1 MKNCENC
8 GNKNSGL
15 YGSGRFCSSKCS
27 RSFSTKSKR
36 YEINKKVSKSL
47 KNKGNGD
54 ILNEC
59 SYCKKEFKISW
70 SKRKQIYCSRS
81 CCTKKRF
88 SGIKLTEEQKEKIR
102 IGVKE
107 SYIKGKKVLGG
118 KTKWYSYKSIKVQG
132 TYELRT
138 CKILDFWKN
147 DGKIKDWEYTNDRI
161 QYIFKNKKSTYIL
174 DFKVFTNDGSFYYI
188 ETKGYVTERDL
199 AKWEAAKNNGFV
211 MKIWLNKDILE
222 HEILINGIN
231 H

>member
-1 MKNCENC
+1 M
-8 GNKNSGL
+8 
-15 YGSGRFCSSKCS
+15 
-27 RSFSTKSKR
+27 
-36 YEINKKVSKSL
+36 
-47 KNKGNGD
+47 
-54 ILNEC
+54 
-59 SYCKKEFKISW
+59 
-70 SKRKQIYCSRS
+70 
-81 CCTKKRF
+81 
-88 SGIKLTEEQKEKIR
+88 
-102 IGVKE
+102 
-107 SYIKGKKVLGG
+107 
-118 KTKWYSYKSIKVQG
+118 G